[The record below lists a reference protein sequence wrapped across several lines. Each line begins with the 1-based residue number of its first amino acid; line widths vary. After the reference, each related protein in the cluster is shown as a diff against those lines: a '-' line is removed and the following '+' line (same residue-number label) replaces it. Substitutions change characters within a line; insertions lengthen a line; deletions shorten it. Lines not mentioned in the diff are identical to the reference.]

1 MLGDTDYIALLEQ
14 LDEGVIIVSANYNVL
29 YGNKTAIGYFGDKLL
44 DVPIYNLIRNSEVI
58 DAINDSAEINISF
71 PYTSSDGIYK
81 LQLSYNHKPGKPG
94 ILIISNQTEEE
105 NFDSIRRDL
114 IANVSHELRSPL
126 TSISGFI
133 ETLQNEKLSQKQY
146 SKFLDIMSEEAN
158 RMDRIISDLLSLSKI
173 EINEFIEP
181 QTKINLMEPILLAK
195 NALELRANELGK
207 EIIIEQKFDIA
218 PMIKADAD
226 QIIEVFHNLID
237 NAIKY
242 SIENSTIK
250 IILDVIDD
258 INPKQMSVT
267 VENIGTG
274 IGEEHLPRLTERFY
288 RVDKARSRNVGGT
301 GLGLAIV
308 KHILLRHSADLEV
321 SSQVNGKTRDVLNI
335 KQNLSE
341 KEVNQIIVKTS
352 KANKYIVNTKVIKT
366 IFFKNKIINYIIK
379 N

>member
-181 QTKINLMEPILLAK
+181 QTEINLMEPILLAK

-207 EIIIEQKFDIA
+207 KIIVDQKLDIA

-250 IILDVIDD
+250 IILEVIDD

-308 KHILLRHSADLEV
+308 KHILLRHSADMEV
-321 SSQVNGKTRDVLNI
+321 SSQVNGKTRFTVLFPI
-335 KQNLSE
+335 
-341 KEVNQIIVKTS
+341 
-352 KANKYIVNTKVIKT
+352 YG
-366 IFFKNKIINYIIK
+366 
-379 N
+379 

>member
-14 LDEGVIIVSANYNVL
+14 LDEGVIIVSTKYNVL

-58 DAINDSAEINISF
+58 DAINDSSEINISF

-81 LQLSYNHKPGKPG
+81 LQLSYNQKPGKPG
-94 ILIISNQTEEE
+94 IIIINNQTEEE

-133 ETLQNEKLSQKQY
+133 ETLQKEKISQKQH

-181 QTKINLMEPILLAK
+181 QTEINLMEPILLAK

-207 EIIIEQKFDIA
+207 KIIVDQKLDIA
-218 PMIKADAD
+218 PIIKGDAD

-267 VENIGTG
+267 VENIGMG

-321 SSQVNGKTRDVLNI
+321 SSQVNGKTRFTVLFPI
-335 KQNLSE
+335 YS
-341 KEVNQIIVKTS
+341 
-352 KANKYIVNTKVIKT
+352 
-366 IFFKNKIINYIIK
+366 
-379 N
+379 

>member
-14 LDEGVIIVSANYNVL
+14 LDEGVIIVSAKYNVL

-81 LQLSYNHKPGKPG
+81 LQLSYNQKPGKPG
-94 ILIISNQTEEE
+94 IIIINNQTEEE

-133 ETLQNEKLSQKQY
+133 ETLQKEKISQKQH

-181 QTKINLMEPILLAK
+181 QTEINLMEPILLAK

-207 EIIIEQKFDIA
+207 KIIVDQKLDIA
-218 PMIKADAD
+218 PIIKGDAD

-258 INPKQMSVT
+258 INPKQMSIT
-267 VENIGTG
+267 VENIGMG

-321 SSQVNGKTRDVLNI
+321 SSQVNGKTRFTVLFPI
-335 KQNLSE
+335 YS
-341 KEVNQIIVKTS
+341 
-352 KANKYIVNTKVIKT
+352 
-366 IFFKNKIINYIIK
+366 
-379 N
+379 

>member
-181 QTKINLMEPILLAK
+181 QTEINLMEPILLAK

-250 IILDVIDD
+250 IILEVIDD

-288 RVDKARSRNVGGT
+288 RVDKARSRNIGGT

-308 KHILLRHSADLEV
+308 KHILLRHSADMEV
-321 SSQVNGKTRDVLNI
+321 SSQVNGKTRFTVLFPI
-335 KQNLSE
+335 
-341 KEVNQIIVKTS
+341 
-352 KANKYIVNTKVIKT
+352 YG
-366 IFFKNKIINYIIK
+366 
-379 N
+379 

>member
-1 MLGDTDYIALLEQ
+1 MLL
-14 LDEGVIIVSANYNVL
+14 VCPKCKANYEIPRHAVP
-29 YGNKTAIGYFGDKLL
+29 IGGREVKCADCGHSWFQTRTKKSNDDKL
-44 DVPIYNLIRNSEVI
+44 
-58 DAINDSAEINISF
+58 
-71 PYTSSDGIYK
+71 
-81 LQLSYNHKPGKPG
+81 
-94 ILIISNQTEEE
+94 
-105 NFDSIRRDL
+105 
-114 IANVSHELRSPL
+114 
-126 TSISGFI
+126 
-133 ETLQNEKLSQKQY
+133 
-146 SKFLDIMSEEAN
+146 
-158 RMDRIISDLLSLSKI
+158 
-173 EINEFIEP
+173 IEP
-181 QTKINLMEPILLAK
+181 QTEINLMEPILLAK

-267 VENIGTG
+267 VENIGMG

-321 SSQVNGKTRDVLNI
+321 SSQVNGKTRFTVLLPI
-335 KQNLSE
+335 YS
-341 KEVNQIIVKTS
+341 
-352 KANKYIVNTKVIKT
+352 
-366 IFFKNKIINYIIK
+366 
-379 N
+379 

>member
-133 ETLQNEKLSQKQY
+133 ETLQNEKLSQKQH

-181 QTKINLMEPILLAK
+181 QTEINLMEPILLAK

-207 EIIIEQKFDIA
+207 EIIIDQKFDIA

-250 IILDVIDD
+250 IILEVIDD

-288 RVDKARSRNVGGT
+288 RVDKARSRNIGGT

-321 SSQVNGKTRDVLNI
+321 SSQVNGKTRFTVLFPI
-335 KQNLSE
+335 YS
-341 KEVNQIIVKTS
+341 
-352 KANKYIVNTKVIKT
+352 
-366 IFFKNKIINYIIK
+366 
-379 N
+379 

>member
-29 YGNKTAIGYFGDKLL
+29 YGNKTAIDYFGDKLL

-250 IILDVIDD
+250 IILEVIDD

-288 RVDKARSRNVGGT
+288 RVDKARSRNIGGT

-321 SSQVNGKTRDVLNI
+321 SSQVNGKTRFTVLFPI
-335 KQNLSE
+335 YS
-341 KEVNQIIVKTS
+341 
-352 KANKYIVNTKVIKT
+352 
-366 IFFKNKIINYIIK
+366 
-379 N
+379 

>member
-14 LDEGVIIVSANYNVL
+14 LDEGVIIVSTKYNVL

-81 LQLSYNHKPGKPG
+81 LQLSYNQKPGKPG
-94 ILIISNQTEEE
+94 IIIINNQTEEE

-133 ETLQNEKLSQKQY
+133 ETLQKEKISQKQH

-181 QTKINLMEPILLAK
+181 QTEINLMEPILLAK

-207 EIIIEQKFDIA
+207 KIIVDQKLDIA
-218 PMIKADAD
+218 PIIKGDAD

-267 VENIGTG
+267 VENIGMG

-321 SSQVNGKTRDVLNI
+321 SSQVNGKTRFTVLFPI
-335 KQNLSE
+335 YS
-341 KEVNQIIVKTS
+341 
-352 KANKYIVNTKVIKT
+352 
-366 IFFKNKIINYIIK
+366 
-379 N
+379 

>member
-133 ETLQNEKLSQKQY
+133 ETLQNEKLSQKQH

-250 IILDVIDD
+250 IILEVIDD

-288 RVDKARSRNVGGT
+288 RVDKARSRNIGGT

-308 KHILLRHSADLEV
+308 KHILLRHSADMEV
-321 SSQVNGKTRDVLNI
+321 SSQVNGKTRFTVLFPI
-335 KQNLSE
+335 
-341 KEVNQIIVKTS
+341 
-352 KANKYIVNTKVIKT
+352 YG
-366 IFFKNKIINYIIK
+366 
-379 N
+379 

>member
-14 LDEGVIIVSANYNVL
+14 LDEGVIIVSAKYNVL

-133 ETLQNEKLSQKQY
+133 ETLQNEKLSQKQH

-250 IILDVIDD
+250 IILEVIDD

-288 RVDKARSRNVGGT
+288 RVDKARSRNIGGT

-321 SSQVNGKTRDVLNI
+321 SSQVNGKTRFTVLFPI
-335 KQNLSE
+335 
-341 KEVNQIIVKTS
+341 
-352 KANKYIVNTKVIKT
+352 YG
-366 IFFKNKIINYIIK
+366 
-379 N
+379 

>member
-258 INPKQMSVT
+258 INPKQISVT
-267 VENIGTG
+267 VENIGMG

-321 SSQVNGKTRDVLNI
+321 SSQVNGKTRFTVLFPI
-335 KQNLSE
+335 YS
-341 KEVNQIIVKTS
+341 
-352 KANKYIVNTKVIKT
+352 
-366 IFFKNKIINYIIK
+366 
-379 N
+379 

>member
-1 MLGDTDYIALLEQ
+1 MLGDTDYIALLGQ

-29 YGNKTAIGYFGDKLL
+29 YGNKTAIDYFGDKLL

-58 DAINDSAEINISF
+58 DAINDSAEINMSF

-81 LQLSYNHKPGKPG
+81 LQLSYNQKPGKPG
-94 ILIISNQTEEE
+94 IIIINNQTEEE

-133 ETLQNEKLSQKQY
+133 ETLQNEKISQKQH
-146 SKFLDIMSEEAN
+146 SKFLNIMSEEAN

-181 QTKINLMEPILLAK
+181 QTEINLMEPILLAK

-207 EIIIEQKFDIA
+207 KIIVDQKLDIA
-218 PMIKADAD
+218 PIIKGDAD

-258 INPKQMSVT
+258 INPKQISVT
-267 VENIGTG
+267 VENIGMG

-288 RVDKARSRNVGGT
+288 RVDKARSRNIGGT

-321 SSQVNGKTRDVLNI
+321 SSQVNGKTRFTVLFPI
-335 KQNLSE
+335 YS
-341 KEVNQIIVKTS
+341 
-352 KANKYIVNTKVIKT
+352 
-366 IFFKNKIINYIIK
+366 
-379 N
+379 

>member
-133 ETLQNEKLSQKQY
+133 ETLQNEKLSQKQH

-250 IILDVIDD
+250 IILEVIDD

-288 RVDKARSRNVGGT
+288 RVDKARSRNIGGT

-321 SSQVNGKTRDVLNI
+321 SSQVNGKTRFTVLFPI
-335 KQNLSE
+335 
-341 KEVNQIIVKTS
+341 
-352 KANKYIVNTKVIKT
+352 YG
-366 IFFKNKIINYIIK
+366 
-379 N
+379 

>member
-1 MLGDTDYIALLEQ
+1 MLGDTDYIALLGQ

-29 YGNKTAIGYFGDKLL
+29 YGNKTAIDYFGDKLL

-58 DAINDSAEINISF
+58 DAINDSAEINMSF

-81 LQLSYNHKPGKPG
+81 LQLSYNQKPGKPG
-94 ILIISNQTEEE
+94 IIIINNQTEEE

-133 ETLQNEKLSQKQY
+133 ETLQNEKISQKQH
-146 SKFLDIMSEEAN
+146 SKFLNIMSEEAN

-181 QTKINLMEPILLAK
+181 QTEINLMEPILLAK

-207 EIIIEQKFDIA
+207 KIIVDQKLDIA
-218 PMIKADAD
+218 PIIKGDAD

-267 VENIGTG
+267 VENIGMG

-321 SSQVNGKTRDVLNI
+321 SSQVNGKTRFTVLFPI
-335 KQNLSE
+335 YS
-341 KEVNQIIVKTS
+341 
-352 KANKYIVNTKVIKT
+352 
-366 IFFKNKIINYIIK
+366 
-379 N
+379 

>member
-250 IILDVIDD
+250 IILEVIDD

-288 RVDKARSRNVGGT
+288 RVDKARSRNIGGT

-321 SSQVNGKTRDVLNI
+321 SSQVNGKTRFTVLFPI
-335 KQNLSE
+335 
-341 KEVNQIIVKTS
+341 
-352 KANKYIVNTKVIKT
+352 YG
-366 IFFKNKIINYIIK
+366 
-379 N
+379 

>member
-81 LQLSYNHKPGKPG
+81 LQLSYNQKPGKPG
-94 ILIISNQTEEE
+94 IIIINNQTEEE

-133 ETLQNEKLSQKQY
+133 ETLQNEKISQKQH
-146 SKFLDIMSEEAN
+146 SKFLNIMSEEAN

-258 INPKQMSVT
+258 INPKQISVT
-267 VENIGTG
+267 VENIGMG

-321 SSQVNGKTRDVLNI
+321 SSQVNGKTRFTVLFPI
-335 KQNLSE
+335 YS
-341 KEVNQIIVKTS
+341 
-352 KANKYIVNTKVIKT
+352 
-366 IFFKNKIINYIIK
+366 
-379 N
+379 

>member
-14 LDEGVIIVSANYNVL
+14 LDEGVIIVSAKYNVL

-133 ETLQNEKLSQKQY
+133 ETLQNEKLSQKQH

-250 IILDVIDD
+250 IILEVIDD

-288 RVDKARSRNVGGT
+288 RVDKARSRNIGGT

-308 KHILLRHSADLEV
+308 KHILLRHSADMEV
-321 SSQVNGKTRDVLNI
+321 SSQVNGKTRFTVLFPI
-335 KQNLSE
+335 
-341 KEVNQIIVKTS
+341 
-352 KANKYIVNTKVIKT
+352 YG
-366 IFFKNKIINYIIK
+366 
-379 N
+379 

>member
-14 LDEGVIIVSANYNVL
+14 LDEGVIIVSAKYNVL

-58 DAINDSAEINISF
+58 DAINDSSEINISF

-81 LQLSYNHKPGKPG
+81 LQLSYNQKPGKPG
-94 ILIISNQTEEE
+94 IIIINNQTEEE

-133 ETLQNEKLSQKQY
+133 ETLQNEKISQKQH

-181 QTKINLMEPILLAK
+181 QTEINLMEPILLAK

-207 EIIIEQKFDIA
+207 KIIVDQKLDIA
-218 PMIKADAD
+218 PIIKGDAD

-267 VENIGTG
+267 VENIGMG

-321 SSQVNGKTRDVLNI
+321 SSQVNGKTRFTVLFPI
-335 KQNLSE
+335 YS
-341 KEVNQIIVKTS
+341 
-352 KANKYIVNTKVIKT
+352 
-366 IFFKNKIINYIIK
+366 
-379 N
+379 

>member
-14 LDEGVIIVSANYNVL
+14 LDEGVIIVSAKYNVL

-133 ETLQNEKLSQKQY
+133 ETLQNEKLSQKQH

-181 QTKINLMEPILLAK
+181 QTEINLMEPILLAK

-207 EIIIEQKFDIA
+207 KIIVDQKLDIA
-218 PMIKADAD
+218 PIIKGDAD

-258 INPKQMSVT
+258 INPKQISVT
-267 VENIGTG
+267 VENIGMG

-321 SSQVNGKTRDVLNI
+321 SSQVNGKTRFTVLFPI
-335 KQNLSE
+335 YS
-341 KEVNQIIVKTS
+341 
-352 KANKYIVNTKVIKT
+352 
-366 IFFKNKIINYIIK
+366 
-379 N
+379 

>member
-14 LDEGVIIVSANYNVL
+14 LDEGVIIVTANYNVL
-29 YGNKTAIGYFGDKLL
+29 YGNKTAIDYFGDKLL

-81 LQLSYNHKPGKPG
+81 LQLSYNQKPGKPG
-94 ILIISNQTEEE
+94 IIIINNQTEEE

-133 ETLQNEKLSQKQY
+133 ETLQNEKISQKQH
-146 SKFLDIMSEEAN
+146 SKFLNIMSEEAN

-181 QTKINLMEPILLAK
+181 QTEINLMEPILLAK

-258 INPKQMSVT
+258 INPKQISVT
-267 VENIGTG
+267 VENIGMG

-321 SSQVNGKTRDVLNI
+321 SSQVNGKTRFTVLFPI
-335 KQNLSE
+335 YS
-341 KEVNQIIVKTS
+341 
-352 KANKYIVNTKVIKT
+352 
-366 IFFKNKIINYIIK
+366 
-379 N
+379 

>member
-250 IILDVIDD
+250 IILEVIDD

-288 RVDKARSRNVGGT
+288 RVDKARSRNIGGT

-321 SSQVNGKTRDVLNI
+321 SSQVNGKTRFTVLFPI
-335 KQNLSE
+335 YS
-341 KEVNQIIVKTS
+341 
-352 KANKYIVNTKVIKT
+352 
-366 IFFKNKIINYIIK
+366 
-379 N
+379 

>member
-14 LDEGVIIVSANYNVL
+14 LDEGVIIVSAKYNVL

-250 IILDVIDD
+250 IILEVIDD

-288 RVDKARSRNVGGT
+288 RVDKARSRNIGGT

-321 SSQVNGKTRDVLNI
+321 SSQVNGKTRFTVLFPI
-335 KQNLSE
+335 YS
-341 KEVNQIIVKTS
+341 
-352 KANKYIVNTKVIKT
+352 
-366 IFFKNKIINYIIK
+366 
-379 N
+379 

>member
-14 LDEGVIIVSANYNVL
+14 LDEGVIIVSAKYNVL

-133 ETLQNEKLSQKQY
+133 ETLQNEKLSQKQH

-250 IILDVIDD
+250 IILEVIDD

-288 RVDKARSRNVGGT
+288 RVDKARSRNIGGT

-321 SSQVNGKTRDVLNI
+321 SSQVNGKTRFTVLFPI
-335 KQNLSE
+335 YS
-341 KEVNQIIVKTS
+341 
-352 KANKYIVNTKVIKT
+352 
-366 IFFKNKIINYIIK
+366 
-379 N
+379 

>member
-14 LDEGVIIVSANYNVL
+14 LDEGVIIVSAKYNVL

-250 IILDVIDD
+250 IILEVIDD

-288 RVDKARSRNVGGT
+288 RVDKARSRNIGGT

-321 SSQVNGKTRDVLNI
+321 SSQVNGKTRFTVLFPI
-335 KQNLSE
+335 
-341 KEVNQIIVKTS
+341 
-352 KANKYIVNTKVIKT
+352 YG
-366 IFFKNKIINYIIK
+366 
-379 N
+379 

>member
-1 MLGDTDYIALLEQ
+1 
-14 LDEGVIIVSANYNVL
+14 
-29 YGNKTAIGYFGDKLL
+29 
-44 DVPIYNLIRNSEVI
+44 
-58 DAINDSAEINISF
+58 
-71 PYTSSDGIYK
+71 
-81 LQLSYNHKPGKPG
+81 
-94 ILIISNQTEEE
+94 
-105 NFDSIRRDL
+105 
-114 IANVSHELRSPL
+114 
-126 TSISGFI
+126 
-133 ETLQNEKLSQKQY
+133 
-146 SKFLDIMSEEAN
+146 MSEEAN

-218 PMIKADAD
+218 PIIKGDAD

-267 VENIGTG
+267 VENIGMG

-321 SSQVNGKTRDVLNI
+321 SSQVNGKTRFTVLFPI
-335 KQNLSE
+335 YS
-341 KEVNQIIVKTS
+341 
-352 KANKYIVNTKVIKT
+352 
-366 IFFKNKIINYIIK
+366 
-379 N
+379 

>member
-1 MLGDTDYIALLEQ
+1 MLGDTDYIALLGQ

-29 YGNKTAIGYFGDKLL
+29 YGNKTAIDYFGDKLL

-58 DAINDSAEINISF
+58 DAINDSAEINMSF

-81 LQLSYNHKPGKPG
+81 LQLSYNQKPGKPG
-94 ILIISNQTEEE
+94 IIIINNQTEEE

-133 ETLQNEKLSQKQY
+133 ETLQNEKISQKQH
-146 SKFLDIMSEEAN
+146 SKFLNIMSEEAN

-173 EINEFIEP
+173 EMNEFIEP
-181 QTKINLMEPILLAK
+181 QTEINLMEPILLAK

-207 EIIIEQKFDIA
+207 KIIVDQKLDIA
-218 PMIKADAD
+218 PIIKGDAD

-258 INPKQMSVT
+258 INPKQISVT
-267 VENIGTG
+267 VENIGMG

-288 RVDKARSRNVGGT
+288 RVDRARSRNVGGT

-321 SSQVNGKTRDVLNI
+321 SSQVNGKTRFTVLFPI
-335 KQNLSE
+335 YS
-341 KEVNQIIVKTS
+341 
-352 KANKYIVNTKVIKT
+352 
-366 IFFKNKIINYIIK
+366 
-379 N
+379 

>member
-250 IILDVIDD
+250 IILEVIDD

-288 RVDKARSRNVGGT
+288 RVDKARSRNIGGT

-308 KHILLRHSADLEV
+308 KHILLRHSADMEV
-321 SSQVNGKTRDVLNI
+321 SSQVNGKTRFTVLFPI
-335 KQNLSE
+335 
-341 KEVNQIIVKTS
+341 
-352 KANKYIVNTKVIKT
+352 YG
-366 IFFKNKIINYIIK
+366 
-379 N
+379 

>member
-1 MLGDTDYIALLEQ
+1 MLGDSDYIALLEQ
-14 LDEGVIIVSANYNVL
+14 LDEGVIIVTANYNVL
-29 YGNKTAIGYFGDKLL
+29 YGNKTAIDYFGDKLL

-58 DAINDSAEINISF
+58 DAINDSAEINMSF

-81 LQLSYNHKPGKPG
+81 LQLSYNQKPGKPG
-94 ILIISNQTEEE
+94 IIIINNQTEEE

-133 ETLQNEKLSQKQY
+133 ETLQNEKISQKQH

-181 QTKINLMEPILLAK
+181 QTEINLMEPILLAK

-207 EIIIEQKFDIA
+207 KIIVDQKLDIA
-218 PMIKADAD
+218 PIIKGDAD

-250 IILDVIDD
+250 IILEVIDD

-267 VENIGTG
+267 VENIGMG

-321 SSQVNGKTRDVLNI
+321 SSQVNGKTRFTVLFPI
-335 KQNLSE
+335 YS
-341 KEVNQIIVKTS
+341 
-352 KANKYIVNTKVIKT
+352 
-366 IFFKNKIINYIIK
+366 
-379 N
+379 

>member
-1 MLGDTDYIALLEQ
+1 MLGDTDYIALLGQ

-29 YGNKTAIGYFGDKLL
+29 YGNKTAIDYFGDKLL

-58 DAINDSAEINISF
+58 DAINDSAEINMSF

-81 LQLSYNHKPGKPG
+81 LQLSYNQKPGKPG
-94 ILIISNQTEEE
+94 IIIINNQTEEE

-133 ETLQNEKLSQKQY
+133 ETLQNEKISQKQH
-146 SKFLDIMSEEAN
+146 SKFLNIMSEEAN

-173 EINEFIEP
+173 EMNEFIEP
-181 QTKINLMEPILLAK
+181 QTEINLMEPILLAK

-207 EIIIEQKFDIA
+207 KIIVDQKLDIA
-218 PMIKADAD
+218 PIIKGDAD

-258 INPKQMSVT
+258 INPKQISVT
-267 VENIGTG
+267 VENIGMG

-321 SSQVNGKTRDVLNI
+321 SSQVNGKTRFTVLFPI
-335 KQNLSE
+335 YS
-341 KEVNQIIVKTS
+341 
-352 KANKYIVNTKVIKT
+352 
-366 IFFKNKIINYIIK
+366 
-379 N
+379 

>member
-14 LDEGVIIVSANYNVL
+14 LDEGVIIVSAKYNVL

-81 LQLSYNHKPGKPG
+81 LQLSYNQKPGKPG
-94 ILIISNQTEEE
+94 IIIINNQTEEE

-133 ETLQNEKLSQKQY
+133 ETLQKEKISQKQH

-181 QTKINLMEPILLAK
+181 QTEINLMEPILLAK

-207 EIIIEQKFDIA
+207 KIIVDQKLDIA
-218 PMIKADAD
+218 PIIKGDAD

-258 INPKQMSVT
+258 INPKQMSIT
-267 VENIGTG
+267 VENIGMG

-321 SSQVNGKTRDVLNI
+321 SSQVNGKTRFTVLFPIYN
-335 KQNLSE
+335 
-341 KEVNQIIVKTS
+341 
-352 KANKYIVNTKVIKT
+352 
-366 IFFKNKIINYIIK
+366 
-379 N
+379 

>member
-1 MLGDTDYIALLEQ
+1 MLGDSDYIALLEQ
-14 LDEGVIIVSANYNVL
+14 LDEGVIIVTANYNVL
-29 YGNKTAIGYFGDKLL
+29 YGNKTAIDYFGDKLL

-81 LQLSYNHKPGKPG
+81 LQLSYNQKPGKPG
-94 ILIISNQTEEE
+94 IIIINNQTEEE

-133 ETLQNEKLSQKQY
+133 ETLQNEKISQKQH
-146 SKFLDIMSEEAN
+146 SKFLNIMSEEAN

-181 QTKINLMEPILLAK
+181 QTEINLMEPILLAK

-207 EIIIEQKFDIA
+207 KIIVDQKLDIA
-218 PMIKADAD
+218 PIIKGDAD

-258 INPKQMSVT
+258 INPKQISVT
-267 VENIGTG
+267 VENIGMG

-301 GLGLAIV
+301 GRGPAIV

-321 SSQVNGKTRDVLNI
+321 SSQVNGKTRFTVLFPI
-335 KQNLSE
+335 YS
-341 KEVNQIIVKTS
+341 
-352 KANKYIVNTKVIKT
+352 
-366 IFFKNKIINYIIK
+366 
-379 N
+379 

>member
-181 QTKINLMEPILLAK
+181 QTEINLMEPILLAK

-250 IILDVIDD
+250 IILEVIDD

-288 RVDKARSRNVGGT
+288 RVDKARSRNIGGT

-321 SSQVNGKTRDVLNI
+321 SSQVNGKTRFTVLFPI
-335 KQNLSE
+335 YS
-341 KEVNQIIVKTS
+341 
-352 KANKYIVNTKVIKT
+352 
-366 IFFKNKIINYIIK
+366 
-379 N
+379 

>member
-1 MLGDTDYIALLEQ
+1 MTFNMLGDTDYIALLEQ

-250 IILDVIDD
+250 IILEVIDD

-288 RVDKARSRNVGGT
+288 RVDKARSRNIGGT

-308 KHILLRHSADLEV
+308 KHILLRHSADMEV
-321 SSQVNGKTRDVLNI
+321 SSQVNGKTRFTVLFPI
-335 KQNLSE
+335 
-341 KEVNQIIVKTS
+341 
-352 KANKYIVNTKVIKT
+352 YG
-366 IFFKNKIINYIIK
+366 
-379 N
+379 

>member
-29 YGNKTAIGYFGDKLL
+29 YGNKTAIDYFGDKLL

-58 DAINDSAEINISF
+58 DAINDSAEINMSF

-81 LQLSYNHKPGKPG
+81 LQLSYNQKPGKPG
-94 ILIISNQTEEE
+94 IIIINNQTEEE

-133 ETLQNEKLSQKQY
+133 ETLQNEKISQKQH
-146 SKFLDIMSEEAN
+146 SKFLNIMSEEAN

-173 EINEFIEP
+173 EMNEFIEP
-181 QTKINLMEPILLAK
+181 QTEINLMEPILLAK

-207 EIIIEQKFDIA
+207 KIIVDQKLDIA
-218 PMIKADAD
+218 PIIKGDAD

-258 INPKQMSVT
+258 INPKQISVT
-267 VENIGTG
+267 VENIGMG

-321 SSQVNGKTRDVLNI
+321 SSQVNGKTRFTVLFPI
-335 KQNLSE
+335 YS
-341 KEVNQIIVKTS
+341 
-352 KANKYIVNTKVIKT
+352 
-366 IFFKNKIINYIIK
+366 
-379 N
+379 

>member
-1 MLGDTDYIALLEQ
+1 MLGDSDYIALLEQ
-14 LDEGVIIVSANYNVL
+14 LDEGVIIVTANYNVL
-29 YGNKTAIGYFGDKLL
+29 YGNKTAIDYFGDKLL

-58 DAINDSAEINISF
+58 DAINDSAEINMSF

-81 LQLSYNHKPGKPG
+81 LQLSYNQKPGKPG
-94 ILIISNQTEEE
+94 IIIINNQTEEE

-133 ETLQNEKLSQKQY
+133 ETLQNEKISQKQH

-181 QTKINLMEPILLAK
+181 QTEINLMEPILLAK

-207 EIIIEQKFDIA
+207 KIIVDQKLDIA
-218 PMIKADAD
+218 PIIKGDAD

-267 VENIGTG
+267 VENIGMG

-321 SSQVNGKTRDVLNI
+321 SSQVNGKTRFTVLFPI
-335 KQNLSE
+335 YS
-341 KEVNQIIVKTS
+341 
-352 KANKYIVNTKVIKT
+352 
-366 IFFKNKIINYIIK
+366 
-379 N
+379 

>member
-29 YGNKTAIGYFGDKLL
+29 YGNKTAIDYFGDKLL

-58 DAINDSAEINISF
+58 DAINDSAEINMSF

-81 LQLSYNHKPGKPG
+81 LQLSYNQKPGKPG
-94 ILIISNQTEEE
+94 IIIINNQTEEE

-133 ETLQNEKLSQKQY
+133 ETLQNEKISQKQH
-146 SKFLDIMSEEAN
+146 SKFLNIMSEEAN

-181 QTKINLMEPILLAK
+181 QTEINLMEPILLAK

-207 EIIIEQKFDIA
+207 KIIVDQKLDIA
-218 PMIKADAD
+218 PIIKGDAD

-258 INPKQMSVT
+258 INPKQISVT
-267 VENIGTG
+267 VENIGMG

-321 SSQVNGKTRDVLNI
+321 SSQVNGKTRFTVLFPI
-335 KQNLSE
+335 YS
-341 KEVNQIIVKTS
+341 
-352 KANKYIVNTKVIKT
+352 
-366 IFFKNKIINYIIK
+366 
-379 N
+379 

>member
-14 LDEGVIIVSANYNVL
+14 LDEGVIIVSAKYNVL

-71 PYTSSDGIYK
+71 PYISSDGIYK

-133 ETLQNEKLSQKQY
+133 ETLQNEKLSQKQH

-250 IILDVIDD
+250 IILEVIDD

-288 RVDKARSRNVGGT
+288 RVDKARSRNIGGT

-321 SSQVNGKTRDVLNI
+321 SSQVNGKTRFTVLFPI
-335 KQNLSE
+335 YS
-341 KEVNQIIVKTS
+341 
-352 KANKYIVNTKVIKT
+352 
-366 IFFKNKIINYIIK
+366 
-379 N
+379 

>member
-14 LDEGVIIVSANYNVL
+14 LDEGVIIVSAKYNVL

-58 DAINDSAEINISF
+58 DAINDSSEINISF

-81 LQLSYNHKPGKPG
+81 LQLSYNQKPGKPG
-94 ILIISNQTEEE
+94 IIIINNQTEEE

-133 ETLQNEKLSQKQY
+133 ETLQNEKISQKQH

-181 QTKINLMEPILLAK
+181 QTEINLMEPILLAK

-207 EIIIEQKFDIA
+207 KIIVDQKLDIA
-218 PMIKADAD
+218 PIIKGDAD

-258 INPKQMSVT
+258 INPKQMSIT
-267 VENIGTG
+267 VENIGMG

-321 SSQVNGKTRDVLNI
+321 SSQVNGKTRFTVLFPI
-335 KQNLSE
+335 YS
-341 KEVNQIIVKTS
+341 
-352 KANKYIVNTKVIKT
+352 
-366 IFFKNKIINYIIK
+366 
-379 N
+379 